1 MKKIVS
7 IGGRVKKIEQK
18 MLNAIKENR
27 CWKQGNTQVR
37 CIGCIKSYDMIFI
50 EIELYGSL
58 IAVGKKNPA
67 TGETR
72 VAVVPQALHARRY
85 RTATT
90 ASRLRALGF
99 AVIRS
104 KDGSMLVN
112 GQNMCFAKDLDISKY
127 WG

>member
-1 MKKIVS
+1 M
-7 IGGRVKKIEQK
+7 KKIEQK
-18 MLNAIKENR
+18 MLNAIKESR
-27 CWKQGNTQVR
+27 CWKQGNTRVTCT
-37 CIGCIKSYDMIFI
+37 CISYDMIFI
-50 EIELYGSL
+50 EIKLYGSL

-72 VAVVPQALHARRY
+72 VAVVPQCVRRY
-85 RTATT
+85 PTATT

-104 KDGSMLVN
+104 KFDSRILVN
-112 GQNMCFAKDLDISKY
+112 GQNMHFAKDLDISKY